1 MPNSSSSA
9 HHSIP
14 NWHWNAM
21 HSPFQGIFIKYL
33 ILPDFVCAECEMKIY
48 IINCWHV
55 SFGTLCVTIIIDQ
68 TIITFKSSLRY
79 AFQIWNWKKSNFF
92 LGGEFQSI
100 CLTEWHFAIWNEETF
115 IRRHIPSILFFLL
128 SPRECNAMT
137 WIEAIEHEISWYYVF
152 CHLYKI
158 TCFV

>member
-79 AFQIWNWKKSNFF
+79 AFQIWNWKKSIFF
-92 LGGEFQSI
+92 FVWGISVDLFNGVAFRY
-100 CLTEWHFAIWNEETF
+100 LEWRDIHSPAY
-115 IRRHIPSILFFLL
+115 SLYSFFLL